1 MIDKNDKIALRQIML
16 DHYLEPD
23 NKGIKEN
30 LGYIKYQDSP
40 VCSDEINVQIIMMD
54 NKIKKASFE
63 GTTCAISGAAIDI
76 LCGQINGKT
85 KEQALQLLSNYHNMI
100 TGHEYNEEDLEEL
113 IIFNEIYKQGNR
125 INCALLGAE
134 GIRYILKNEVK

>member
-16 DHYLEPD
+16 DHYLDPD
-23 NKGIKEN
+23 NKGIRKN

-40 VCSDEINVQIIMMD
+40 ICSDEINVQIIMMD
-54 NKIKKASFE
+54 NKIEKACFD
-63 GTTCAISGAAIDI
+63 GTTCAISGSAIDI

-85 KEQALQLLSNYHNMI
+85 KEQALQLLNNYHNMI
-100 TGHEYNEEDLEEL
+100 TGHKYNEEDLEEL

-134 GIRYILKNEVK
+134 GIRYILKKEVK